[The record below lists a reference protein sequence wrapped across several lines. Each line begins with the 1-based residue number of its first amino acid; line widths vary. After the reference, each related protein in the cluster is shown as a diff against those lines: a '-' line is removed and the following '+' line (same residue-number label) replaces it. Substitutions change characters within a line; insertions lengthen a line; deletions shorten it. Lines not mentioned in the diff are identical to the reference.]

1 MKRVIGAIL
10 MVCCLGLTVAAQEN
24 VRGARKV
31 IVSPEVNGTSVT
43 LRLVA
48 PNARRVVVQGGWL
61 PMMSPGADM
70 TLGNDT
76 VWTYT
81 ANNLASDQYRYN
93 FIVDGTRIID
103 PNNVFMIRDVGSL
116 FSLFNVSGGVGDYY
130 MVKDVPHGN
139 VTRTWYHS
147 ATFGVDRRL
156 TVYTPA
162 GYDSKKSYPVFYLLH
177 GSGGDE
183 EAWITQGC
191 VARIM
196 DNLIAEGK
204 AVPMIVVMPNGNPD
218 KQAAP
223 GETSENFNY
232 TPVMSN
238 AFPKYKDGSYEMAFP
253 EIVKFIEK
261 TYSVKADKSHRA
273 LAGLSMGGFHT
284 MFISMNFPDMFDY
297 VGLFSPG
304 VSNNGVHLET
314 PAYQNREAKWK
325 VQVQKGVKLY
335 WIGVGSEDFLY
346 KDIAACRQSMEQCGI
361 KDVYRE
367 TDRGHEWTNW
377 RKYLVEFSQKLFK

>member
-1 MKRVIGAIL
+1 

-218 KQAAP
+218 KQAA
-223 GETSENFNY
+223 GVINQGDNEN
-232 TPVMSN
+232 PVLLSVRRFKIGTDTAVPAPDFIDVR
-238 AFPKYKDGSYEMAFP
+238 AFIA
-253 EIVKFIEK
+253 
-261 TYSVKADKSHRA
+261 SHVMI
-273 LAGLSMGGFHT
+273 GGGFHLQRQLSDKT
-284 MFISMNFPDMFDY
+284 VNRRFRQLAGGNAAVLTKLAENGRRRHPRIVFFQIPDL
-297 VGLFSPG
+297 GLKIVIQFAWLATVRPG
-304 VSNNGVHLET
+304 R
-314 PAYQNREAKWK
+314 REQAIKALIQIIAVPVLDRLWCK
-325 VQVQKGVKLY
+325 VPG
-335 WIGVGSEDFLY
+335 
-346 KDIAACRQSMEQCGI
+346 
-361 KDVYRE
+361 
-367 TDRGHEWTNW
+367 
-377 RKYLVEFSQKLFK
+377 